1 MLQQTIQQNK
11 QSKQNLLNR
20 HVQKKINNVE
30 YYVTLYKGI
39 KQRLKFYSSLTE
51 LD

>member
-11 QSKQNLLNR
+11 QSKQYNKTNKASKIYLTR

-39 KQRLKFYSSLTE
+39 EQR
-51 LD
+51 